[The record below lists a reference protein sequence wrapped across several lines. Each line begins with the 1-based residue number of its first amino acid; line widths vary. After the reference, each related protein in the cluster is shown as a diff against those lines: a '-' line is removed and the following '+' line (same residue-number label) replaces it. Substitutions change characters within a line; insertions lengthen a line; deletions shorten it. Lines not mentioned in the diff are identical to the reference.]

1 MLAEAFL
8 RSPLRRRLALPLRF
22 DAPLTQEGRRGRAGG
37 GGGGFHFWFLR
48 FSFAEERRWQQRE
61 NSVIAASIR
70 DGIVSGDEV
79 ASL

>member
-1 MLAEAFL
+1 MLAEGFL
-8 RSPLRRRLALPLRF
+8 GSPLRRCLALPLRF
-22 DAPLTQEGRRGRAGG
+22 DAPLTQEGEEGGR
-37 GGGGFHFWFLR
+37 GGFHFWFLR